1 MAENKPVY
9 LLGLACFY
17 HDSSA
22 CILKDGKVLAAA
34 QEERFTRLKHD
45 ENFPTKAIE
54 YCLSEVGIKIE
65 DVDGICFYEKPLW
78 KFERLLLTY
87 IQEWPHGFPSFLK
100 AMRAWLSKKLWM
112 EHIIRKELG
121 ELVPGFT
128 YRPWYQKFFN
138 IGTPKNAFPNYEG
151 KIYYVPHH
159 LSHAASTYYP
169 SGFKDATVLTVDGVG
184 EWSTTSLA
192 LGKGA
197 ELTLKEEMVFPDSLG
212 LLYSA
217 FTYYL
222 GFKVNSGEYKVMGL
236 APYGNPIHKDKIWEL
251 LEVFEDGSFRLKP
264 QFFAYR
270 YGLRMTSQ
278 KFIKHF
284 GKPVRNSDDELTQW
298 HKDMAASL
306 QEVTEEL
313 MLNLVQYAHLQYG
326 GENLCLSGGVALNCV
341 ANGRIVREGPFKNVY
356 IFPAAGDAGGSVGAA
371 LYTHSVMQPEGHNL
385 KPVETIY
392 LGPKYSNEVIES
404 FLQEYGI
411 KFDKIDSE
419 TSRSEKIAQQLAE
432 NKVIGLFQ
440 GRMEFGPR
448 ALGNR
453 SIIADPRQTENWKRV
468 NIKIKFREDFR
479 PFAPSV
485 MDDKADEI
493 FDLRGVESPYMLLTA
508 GTKAKDLPAITHVN
522 NSARIQTVTPE
533 NNQSY
538 YDILSAFNDLTGC
551 PVVIN
556 TSFNVRGEPIVCDHI
571 DAFKCFIR
579 TDMDVLVLE
588 DFIIT
593 AEDIDKEAMKE
604 KFELEVFGED

>member
-1 MAENKPVY
+1 MTEKSPVY

-22 CILKDGKVLAAA
+22 CITKDGVVMAAA

-45 ENFPTKAIE
+45 ENFPEQAIN
-54 YCLSEVGIKIE
+54 YCLEEAGITL
-65 DVDGICFYEKPLW
+65 DQLSGVCFYEKPLW

-87 IQEWPHGFPSFLK
+87 IQEWPRGFFSFLK

-121 ELVPGFT
+121 ALSGVTNKKGKSVDF
-128 YRPWYQKFFN
+128 
-138 IGTPKNAFPNYEG
+138 AG

-169 SGFKDATVLTVDGVG
+169 SDFSNATVLTVDGVG
-184 EWSTTSLA
+184 EWSTTSIA
-192 LGKGA
+192 LGEGSK
-197 ELTLKEEMVFPDSLG
+197 LSLKEEMVFPDSLG

-236 APYGNPIHKDKIWEL
+236 APYGEAKYTDEIWQL
-251 LEVFEDGSFRLKP
+251 LDVFEDGSFCLKP
-264 QFFAYR
+264 EFFAYR
-270 YGLRMTSQ
+270 YGLRMTSS
-278 KFIKHF
+278 KFVKHF
-284 GKPVRNSDDELTQW
+284 GKPVRKADEELTQW

-306 QEVTEEL
+306 QQVAEAL
-313 MLNLVQYAHLQYG
+313 MLKLVEYAHGQYG
-326 GENLCLSGGVALNCV
+326 GKNLCLSGGVALNCV
-341 ANGRIVREGPFKNVY
+341 ANGRIVREGPFEKVY

-371 LYTHSVMQPEGHNL
+371 LYVDSIIKPER
-385 KPVETIY
+385 KVKSVETIY
-392 LGPKYSNEVIES
+392 LGPEFSNKTIES
-404 FLQEYGI
+404 FLQESGI
-411 KFDKIDSE
+411 KFAKIDSDNE
-419 TSRSEKIAQQLAE
+419 RSQKVGELLAA

-453 SIIADPRQTENWKRV
+453 SIIADPRQSENWKRV

-485 MDDKADEI
+485 MADKAQEI
-493 FDLRGVESPYMLLTA
+493 FDLRDVESPYMLLTA

-522 NSARIQTVTPE
+522 NSARIQTVSPKD
-533 NNQSY
+533 NKPY
-538 YDILSAFNDLTGC
+538 YDVISAFNEITGC

-556 TSFNVRGEPIVCDHI
+556 TSFNVRGEPIVCDHV

-579 TDMDVLVLE
+579 TDMDILVLE
-588 DFIIT
+588 NFIIN
-593 AEDIDKEAMKE
+593 AEEIDKEFFKT
-604 KFELEVFGED
+604 KFELETFADD

>member
-1 MAENKPVY
+1 MSASKPVY

-22 CILKDGKVLAAA
+22 CVLKDGVVVAAA
-34 QEERFTRLKHD
+34 QEERFTRIKHD
-45 ENFPTKAIE
+45 ENFPVESIH
-54 YCLSEVGIKIE
+54 YCLAAAGITL
-65 DVDGICFYEKPLW
+65 DQLSGVCFYEKPLW

-87 IQEWPHGFPSFLK
+87 IQEWPRGFGSFLK

-121 ELVPGFT
+121 EISGL
-128 YRPWYQKFFN
+128 
-138 IGTPKNAFPNYEG
+138 KNKKGKAVSYDG

-184 EWSTTSLA
+184 EWSTTSIA
-192 LGKGA
+192 LGKEA
-197 ELTLKEEMVFPDSLG
+197 ALELKEEMVFPDSLG

-236 APYGNPIHKDKIWEL
+236 APYGEAKYKAQILEL
-251 LEVFEDGSFRLKP
+251 LEVFEDGSFWLKP

-270 YGLRMTSQ
+270 YGLRMTSK
-278 KFIKHF
+278 KFANHF
-284 GKPVRNSDDELTQW
+284 GKAVRQPEDELTQW

-306 QEVTEEL
+306 QAVAEDL
-313 MLNLVQYAHLQYG
+313 MLKLVAYAYVQYG
-326 GENLCLSGGVALNCV
+326 GENICLSGGVALNCV

-371 LYTHSVMQPEGHNL
+371 LYVQSVL
-385 KPVETIY
+385 KPESHLSTAVETIY
-392 LGPKYSNEVIES
+392 LGPKFSDSTIEN
-404 FLQEYGI
+404 FLQESGI
-411 KFDKIDSE
+411 KYYKLDSDRD
-419 TSRSEKIAQQLAE
+419 RSQRIGELLQA

-453 SIIADPRQTENWKRV
+453 SIIADPRQSENWKRV

-485 MDDKADEI
+485 MADKADEI
-493 FDLRGVESPYMLLTA
+493 FDLNGVPSPYMLLTA
-508 GTKAKDLPAITHVN
+508 GTKVTDLPAITHVN
-522 NSARIQTVTPE
+522 NSARIQTVTRTE
-533 NNQSY
+533 NKPY
-538 YDILSAFNDLTGC
+538 YDILSAFNDLSGC

-579 TDMDVLVLE
+579 TDMDILVLE
-588 DFIIT
+588 NFII
-593 AEDIDKEAMKE
+593 ESDQIDKGFFKT
-604 KFELEVFGED
+604 KFQLETFADD

>member
-1 MAENKPVY
+1 VESIHY
-9 LLGLACFY
+9 C
-17 HDSSA
+17 
-22 CILKDGKVLAAA
+22 LAAA
-34 QEERFTRLKHD
+34 GITLDQ
-45 ENFPTKAIE
+45 
-54 YCLSEVGIKIE
+54 LSGV
-65 DVDGICFYEKPLW
+65 CFYEKPLW

-87 IQEWPHGFPSFLK
+87 IQEWPRGFGSFLK

-121 ELVPGFT
+121 EISGL
-128 YRPWYQKFFN
+128 
-138 IGTPKNAFPNYEG
+138 KNKKGKAVSYDG

-184 EWSTTSLA
+184 EWSTTSIA
-192 LGKGA
+192 LGKEA
-197 ELTLKEEMVFPDSLG
+197 ALELKEEMVFPDSLG

-236 APYGNPIHKDKIWEL
+236 APYGEAKYKAQILEL
-251 LEVFEDGSFRLKP
+251 LEVFEDGSFWLKP

-270 YGLRMTSQ
+270 YGLRMTSK
-278 KFIKHF
+278 KFANHF
-284 GKPVRNSDDELTQW
+284 GKAVRQPEAVAED
-298 HKDMAASL
+298 
-306 QEVTEEL
+306 L
-313 MLNLVQYAHLQYG
+313 MLKLVAYAHLQYG

-371 LYTHSVMQPEGHNL
+371 LYVQSVL
-385 KPVETIY
+385 KPESHLSTAVETIY
-392 LGPKYSNEVIES
+392 LGPKFSDSTIEN
-404 FLQEYGI
+404 FLQESGI
-411 KFDKIDSE
+411 KYYKLDSDRD
-419 TSRSEKIAQQLAE
+419 RSQRIGELLQA

-453 SIIADPRQTENWKRV
+453 SIIADPRQSENWKRV

-485 MDDKADEI
+485 MADKADEI
-493 FDLRGVESPYMLLTA
+493 FDLNGVPSPYMLLTA
-508 GTKAKDLPAITHVN
+508 GTKVTDLPAITHVN
-522 NSARIQTVTPE
+522 NSARIQTVTRTE
-533 NNQSY
+533 NKPY
-538 YDILSAFNDLTGC
+538 YDILSAFNDLSGC

-579 TDMDVLVLE
+579 TDMDILVLE
-588 DFIIT
+588 NFII
-593 AEDIDKEAMKE
+593 ESDQIDKGFFKT
-604 KFELEVFGED
+604 KFQLETFADD

>member
-1 MAENKPVY
+1 MNNNKPTY

-22 CILKDGKVLAAA
+22 CIVKDGVVIAAA
-34 QEERFTRLKHD
+34 QEERFTRIKHD
-45 ENFPTKAIE
+45 ENFPE
-54 YCLSEVGIKIE
+54 HSVNYCLEEAGITLDE
-65 DVDGICFYEKPLW
+65 LSGVCFYEKPLW

-87 IQEWPHGFPSFLK
+87 IQEWPRGFFSFLK

-112 EHIIRKELG
+112 EHIICKELG
-121 ELVPGFT
+121 ALSGIKNKKGKSVP
-128 YRPWYQKFFN
+128 YS
-138 IGTPKNAFPNYEG
+138 G

-169 SGFKDATVLTVDGVG
+169 SDFKNATVLTVDGVG
-184 EWSTTSLA
+184 EWSTTSIA
-192 LGKGA
+192 LGDGCK
-197 ELTLKEEMVFPDSLG
+197 LTLKEEMVFPDSLG

-236 APYGNPIHKDKIWEL
+236 APYGKAKYTTDIWNL
-251 LEVFEDGSFRLKP
+251 LEVFDDGSFQLKP
-264 QFFAYR
+264 EFFAYR
-270 YGLRMTSQ
+270 YGLKMTSS
-278 KFIKHF
+278 KFAKHF
-284 GKPVRNSDDELTQW
+284 AKPVRNADDELTQW

-306 QEVTEEL
+306 QQVAEAL
-313 MLNLVQYAHLQYG
+313 MLKLVSYAHEQYG
-326 GENLCLSGGVALNCV
+326 GTNLCLSGGVALNCV
-341 ANGRIVREGPFKNVY
+341 ANGRIVREGPFENVY

-371 LYTHSVMQPEGHNL
+371 LYVNSIIEPKL
-385 KPVETIY
+385 KTKSVETIY
-392 LGPKYSNEVIES
+392 LGPKFSEEVIEC
-404 FLQEYGI
+404 FLQDSGI
-411 KFDKIDSE
+411 KYDKID
-419 TSRSEKIAQQLAE
+419 TAPKRALRVGALLAE

-453 SIIADPRQTENWKRV
+453 SIIADPRQSENWKRV

-485 MDDKADEI
+485 MVDKAQEI
-493 FDLRGVESPYMLLTA
+493 FDLRAVESPYMLLTA
-508 GTKAKDLPAITHVN
+508 GTKVKDLPAITHVN
-522 NSARIQTVTPE
+522 NSARIQTVSPE
-533 NNQSY
+533 DNKPY
-538 YDILSAFNDLTGC
+538 YDILSAFNDLTNC

-579 TDMDVLVLE
+579 TDMDILVLE
-588 DFIIT
+588 NFIIN
-593 AEDIDKEAMKE
+593 AEEIDKDFFKT
-604 KFELEVFGED
+604 KFELETFADD